1 MLRVA
6 MKHRAA
12 VQSAMRAASQ
22 SSADLNAQCR
32 DAAMTS
38 HVNIA
43 PMNAKAPISSECP
56 NCHQERA
63 VTYSREELAE
73 LLQTGSDIEVM
84 CVSCDETW
92 QVSTDERADIAR
104 ALERGR

>member
-1 MLRVA
+1 M
-6 MKHRAA
+6 MP
-12 VQSAMRAASQ
+12 
-22 SSADLNAQCR
+22 
-32 DAAMTS
+32 

-43 PMNAKAPISSECP
+43 SMNAKAPLSSECP

-73 LLQTGSDIEVM
+73 LLRTGSDIEVM
-84 CVSCDETW
+84 CVSCDTSWEL
-92 QVSTDERADIAR
+92 STDERADVAR